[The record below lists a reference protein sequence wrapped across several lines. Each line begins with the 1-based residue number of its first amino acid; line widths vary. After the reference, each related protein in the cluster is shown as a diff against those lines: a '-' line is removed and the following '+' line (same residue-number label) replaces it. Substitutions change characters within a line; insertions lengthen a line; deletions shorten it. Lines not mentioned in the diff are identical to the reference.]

1 MSTNAMGYV
10 PVQSH
15 ETEAMASGNDY
26 SNNPPIYYPPP
37 PPYAL
42 TTPEYTPP
50 PIPAPY
56 GNASYT
62 PSYQPHDSYFPQKP
76 PYQQYQ
82 QPQQPLWPASP
93 VGQQQV
99 VGQPTWLT
107 STSGGIANVPA
118 QYPPQA
124 QYPQSAL
131 SSQFY
136 QPPQAPLTPQ
146 YTPTS
151 PFPPQTQLPPAS
163 YLLPTPATT
172 SAEPTTTQQLEDAK
186 SNWGKRFVG
195 NTLAGRVVRASV
207 QSVTS
212 TLTLPMYLSPWGDN
226 NPVTLPNLR
235 KRDAVLV
242 GASHLGVVG
251 LESVAPSVLEFTGT
265 VVDGTIKFGTLQLA
279 EQGVDEGISQVTPR
293 KPIKVVRTANVKS
306 MQARIKHKLMGVDAN
321 IRFVGEYP
329 ARHQAAY
336 DKGWFCPY
344 LYASGRA
351 PSIPRAR
358 DFAIAELSDPGL
370 RGKFII
376 RCRVSQAPTNPR
388 LRSRRRPGS
397 EAAVCDC

>member
-10 PVQSH
+10 PAYPHQAQGKS
-15 ETEAMASGNDY
+15 SGNDY
-26 SNNPPIYYPPP
+26 SKVPPIYYPPP
-37 PPYAL
+37 PSYA
-42 TTPEYTPP
+42 TMTPEYTPP
-50 PIPAPY
+50 PLPAPY
-56 GNASYT
+56 GNAAYT
-62 PSYQPHDSYFPQKP
+62 PNYHPRDSYFPEKSP
-76 PYQQYQ
+76 YQ
-82 QPQQPLWPASP
+82 QPQQPNWPVPP

-99 VGQPTWLT
+99 VGQPGWLT
-107 STSGGIANVPA
+107 SIDGGIASIPA
-118 QYPPQA
+118 QYPPPA
-124 QYPQSAL
+124 QYFPAPPSTL
-131 SSQFY
+131 SLQPY
-136 QPPQAPLTPQ
+136 QPFQAPPTPQ

-151 PFPPQTQLPPAS
+151 PFPPQTQIAPPS
-163 YLLPTPATT
+163 YLPLTPAATPTELTT
-172 SAEPTTTQQLEDAK
+172 KQLEDAK

-226 NPVTLPNLR
+226 NPVTLPNVR

-265 VVDGTIKFGTLQLA
+265 VVDGAIKFGTLQLA
-279 EQGVDEGISQVTPR
+279 EQGVDEGIAHATPG
-293 KPIKVVRTANVKS
+293 KPIKVLRTAHVKS

-329 ARHQAAY
+329 ARRQAAY

-351 PSIPRAR
+351 PSVPRAR
-358 DFAIAELSDPGL
+358 DFAVAELADPGL
-370 RGKFII
+370 RGKFFHPLPSPSKPP
-376 RCRVSQAPTNPR
+376 C
-388 LRSRRRPGS
+388 
-397 EAAVCDC
+397 

>member
-1 MSTNAMGYV
+1 MPA
-10 PVQSH
+10 QSH
-15 ETEAMASGNDY
+15 EVEGKSSGNDY
-26 SNNPPIYYPPP
+26 SNPPPIYYPPP
-37 PPYAL
+37 PSYASL
-42 TTPEYTPP
+42 TPDYTSP

-62 PSYQPHDSYFPQKP
+62 PSYQRHDSYFPQRP
-76 PYQQYQ
+76 PFQ
-82 QPQQPLWPASP
+82 QPQQPQEPPWPVFP
-93 VGQQQV
+93 MGQQQV
-99 VGQPTWLT
+99 VGKPTWLT
-107 STSGGIANVPA
+107 SSNGGIASVPA
-118 QYPPQA
+118 QYPP
-124 QYPQSAL
+124 PQSAL
-131 SSQFY
+131 SPHFY
-136 QPPQAPLTPQ
+136 QPSQAPLTPY

-151 PFPPQTQLPPAS
+151 PYPPQAQIAPPS
-163 YLLPTPATT
+163 YLVPSPATT
-172 SAEPTTTQQLEDAK
+172 PTELTATKQLEDAK

-212 TLTLPMYLSPWGDN
+212 TLDLPMYLSPWGDN
-226 NPVTLPNLR
+226 NPVTLPNVR

-242 GASHLGVVG
+242 GASHLGLVG

-265 VVDGTIKFGTLQLA
+265 VVDEAIKFGTSQLV
-279 EQGVDEGISQVTPR
+279 EQGVDEGISQVKPG

-329 ARHQAAY
+329 ARQQVAY

-358 DFAIAELSDPGL
+358 DFAVAELSDPGL
-370 RGKFII
+370 RGKSIT
-376 RCRVSQAPTNPR
+376 RYGLC
-388 LRSRRRPGS
+388 
-397 EAAVCDC
+397 EAC